1 MATHLMDSPG
11 MAEEAFYR
19 AFERGDLDAMMAV
32 WAGSPDICCIHP
44 MGPLLTGPVA
54 IHESWQEIFRA
65 QLPRRFEIDCISRFE
80 HGDLAVHVLHETIV
94 LPLHRQRLP
103 TLATT
108 NIYRREASVWRMVM
122 HHASVIGTEAP
133 EAPSKGK
140 PPTTRH

>member
-1 MATHLMDSPG
+1 MATRLMDSPG
-11 MAEEAFYR
+11 MAEDAFYR

-32 WAGSPDICCIHP
+32 WAASPDISCVHP

-54 IHESWQEIFRA
+54 VHGSWLEIFRA

-80 HGDLAVHVLHETIV
+80 QGDLAVHVLHETIV

-103 TLATT
+103 TLITT
-108 NIYRREASVWRMVM
+108 NIYRRDTGVWRMVM
-122 HHASVIGTEAP
+122 HHASVIGTEAS
-133 EAPSKGK
+133 EAPSQVA